1 MQIIE
6 WSQFLKEPLL
16 LTGSPSAITVGVFDG
31 VHRGHRLLI
40 DQVVMQKECAA
51 SSAVPVVITFMHR
64 HHKKNSSDGHSGDIL
79 SFRQKMAIL
88 ESLGV
93 SVAIVIEFSEV
104 RHMKGLEFLRIL
116 HEHSNMGFMA
126 VGSNFRCGYHLDTDA
141 PAIQDFN
148 ARQNIP
154 TCIVQPLKEGSQAIS
169 SRLIRAATPPG
180 PLREAAAMPGRPVTV
195 DLGAAAVSPA
205 TDGTAAYDIAA
216 QGRILPPP
224 GSYPVLLIGKNADR
238 SAGKT
243 AQVQVAGGSIVIGTA
258 VHGAGVPDGW
268 QYVEFC

>member
-16 LTGSPSAITVGVFDG
+16 LKGSPSAITVGVFDG

-40 DQVVMQKECAA
+40 DQVVTQKER
-51 SSAVPVVITFMHR
+51 AVPVVITFMHR
-64 HHKKNSSDGHSGDIL
+64 HHKKSGSDGHSGDIL

-148 ARQNIP
+148 ARRNIP

-169 SRLIRAATPPG
+169 SRLIRAAISQG
-180 PLREAAAMPGRPVTV
+180 HLREAAAMLGRPVTV
-195 DLGAAAVSPA
+195 DLGDTAVSPA
-205 TDGTAAYDIAA
+205 APGTAYDIAA

-224 GSYPVLLIGKNADR
+224 GSYTVMLLGKNTDR
-238 SAGKT
+238 NAGKT
-243 AQVQVAGGSIVIGTA
+243 AQVQVAGGSIVIGA
-258 VHGAGVPDGW
+258 EGADTW
-268 QYVEFC
+268 EYVEFC